1 MQWRKERKE
10 KGESFHGMVLEQLDN
25 HMEGKN
31 ELHSISVVGRVVP
44 SSGCPQPTPP
54 KPMDVL
60 RDEKGKPQNTGE
72 MTANRMSDVRRF
84 SKIYK

>member
-10 KGESFHGMVLEQLDN
+10 KESFQGMVLERLDN

-31 ELHSISVVGRVVP
+31 ELHSIPVVGRIVP

-60 RDEKGKPQNTGE
+60 RD
-72 MTANRMSDVRRF
+72 
-84 SKIYK
+84 

>member
-10 KGESFHGMVLEQLDN
+10 KGESFHGMLIEQLDN

-31 ELHSISVVGRVVP
+31 ELHSISVVGRIVP

-60 RDEKGKPQNTGE
+60 RD
-72 MTANRMSDVRRF
+72 
-84 SKIYK
+84 